1 MDGPGAGTALGL
13 LVLELIEFTQYFER
27 DTNVIVPETIK
38 AVGIVQQHIGIEDEI
53 FPDGGGGLETISV
66 DWPLLD
72 LLLLSPFDRSA
83 NSEHLGLEGSV

>member
-38 AVGIVQQHIGIEDEI
+38 AVGIVQQ
-53 FPDGGGGLETISV
+53 PATI
-66 DWPLLD
+66 W
-72 LLLLSPFDRSA
+72 FD
-83 NSEHLGLEGSV
+83 